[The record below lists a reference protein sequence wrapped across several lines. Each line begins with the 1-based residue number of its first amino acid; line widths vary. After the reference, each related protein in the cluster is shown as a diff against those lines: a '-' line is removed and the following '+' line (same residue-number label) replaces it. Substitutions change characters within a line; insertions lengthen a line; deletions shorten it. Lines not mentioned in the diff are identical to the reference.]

1 MNEIEVISKIKR
13 EKLDERNYF
22 KTLIEAAFEEQ
33 MIIEDDIVNFQMQ
46 ILQLMDEIVYKY
58 NGVDS
63 SSIRKEIMEDIS
75 NSNISNVNISN
86 ADISNSNIYTISIYL
101 KSFRNP
107 DEAIKSIKEQGLEI
121 AYQEGR
127 KKIDKMLNIIRLM
140 YIKVKQN
147 KLNIENATYN
157 DTIIGGIQGF
167 LKIYNPDF
175 KAQDMKITAD
185 YPLYNNLIGKLEGVE
200 FIKEYLSSIYLENL
214 FCKKFSEEK
223 IKYLLYG
230 YSQDYKELI
239 INIFEIVLLEVIA
252 CKLVKRDVQDLSISI
267 AELNEI
273 YLMLENKD
281 KSEIEN
287 IINLVYKEICN
298 ELILDNEELQ
308 RYIKK
313 NLSSVVEI
321 ITNAVK
327 QKTLDKVFIQQKFV
341 EY

>member
-1 MNEIEVISKIKR
+1 MNEIKVISKIKR

-22 KTLIEAAFEEQ
+22 KTLIEVAYEEQ
-33 MIIEDDIVNFQMQ
+33 MISEDDIVNLQMQ
-46 ILQLMDEIVYKY
+46 ILQLLDEIVYKY

-75 NSNISNVNISN
+75 NSNI
-86 ADISNSNIYTISIYL
+86 YTISIYL
-101 KSFRNP
+101 KSFKNP

-147 KLNIENATYN
+147 KLNIENDTYN

-167 LKIYNPDF
+167 LKVYNPDF

-185 YPLYNNLIGKLEGVE
+185 YPLYNNLIGKLDGVE
-200 FIKEYLSSIYLENL
+200 FIKEYLNSLYLENL

-230 YSQDYKELI
+230 YSHNFKELI

-252 CKLVKRDVQDLSISI
+252 CKLVKRDIQDLSIST

-273 YLMLENKD
+273 YLMFEDKD
-281 KSEIEN
+281 KTEIEN
-287 IINLVYKEICN
+287 IINEIYKEICN

-308 RYIKK
+308 KYIKK
-313 NLSSVVEI
+313 NLNSLVEI

-327 QKTLDKVFIQQKFV
+327 QNTLDKVFITQKFII
-341 EY
+341 

>member
-75 NSNISNVNISN
+75 NSNI
-86 ADISNSNIYTISIYL
+86 YTISIYL

-107 DEAIKSIKEQGLEI
+107 DEAIKNIKEQGLKI

-127 KKIDKMLNIIRLM
+127 KKIDKMLSIIRVM
-140 YIKVKQN
+140 YIKVKQS
-147 KLNIENATYN
+147 KINIENDTYN

-167 LKIYNPDF
+167 LKVYDPDF

-185 YPLYNNLIGKLEGVE
+185 YPLYNNLIGKLDGVE

-214 FCKKFSEEK
+214 FCKKFSKEK

-230 YSQDYKELI
+230 YSHDYKELV

-252 CKLVKRDVQDLSISI
+252 CKLAKRDVQDLSISI

-287 IINLVYKEICN
+287 IINQVYKEICN

-308 RYIKK
+308 IYIKK
-313 NLSSVVEI
+313 NLSSIVEI

>member
-1 MNEIEVISKIKR
+1 MNDIEEISKIKR

-22 KTLIEAAFEEQ
+22 KTLIEVAYEEQ
-33 MIIEDDIVNFQMQ
+33 MITEGDIVNLQMQ
-46 ILQLMDEIVYKY
+46 ILQLLDEIVYKY

-63 SSIRKEIMEDIS
+63 SSIRKEIME
-75 NSNISNVNISN
+75 
-86 ADISNSNIYTISIYL
+86 DISNSNIYTISIYL

-147 KLNIENATYN
+147 KLNIENDIYD
-157 DTIIGGIQGF
+157 DTITGGIQGF
-167 LKIYNPDF
+167 LKIYDPDF

-185 YPLYNNLIGKLEGVE
+185 YPLYNNLIGKLDGVE
-200 FIKEYLSSIYLENL
+200 FMKEYLSSIYLENL

-230 YSQDYKELI
+230 YSHDYKELI
-239 INIFEIVLLEVIA
+239 INIFEIVLLEIIA
-252 CKLVKRDVQDLSISI
+252 CKLVRRDIRDLRISI
-267 AELNEI
+267 DELNEI

-287 IINLVYKEICN
+287 IINQVYKEICN
-298 ELILDNEELQ
+298 ELILDNGELQ
-308 RYIKK
+308 RYIRK
-313 NLSSVVEI
+313 NLSSIVEI
-321 ITNAVK
+321 INNAVK
-327 QKTLDKVFIQQKFV
+327 QNTLDKVFITQKFII
-341 EY
+341 

>member
-13 EKLDERNYF
+13 KKLDKRNYF
-22 KTLIEAAFEEQ
+22 KTLIEEAYKEK
-33 MIIEDDIVNFQMQ
+33 IITEDDILNLQMQ
-46 ILQLMDEIVYKY
+46 ILKLLDEIVYKY
-58 NGVDS
+58 NGADS
-63 SSIRKEIMEDIS
+63 SSIRKEIME
-75 NSNISNVNISN
+75 
-86 ADISNSNIYTISIYL
+86 DISNSNIYTISIYL

-107 DEAIKSIKEQGLEI
+107 DEAIKNIKEQGLKI

-140 YIKVKQN
+140 YIKVKQS
-147 KLNIENATYN
+147 KINIENDTYN

-167 LKIYNPDF
+167 LKVYDPDF

-185 YPLYNNLIGKLEGVE
+185 YPLYNNLIGKLDGVE

-230 YSQDYKELI
+230 YSHDYKELI

-252 CKLVKRDVQDLSISI
+252 CKLAKRDVQDLSISI

-287 IINLVYKEICN
+287 IINQVYKEICN

-308 RYIKK
+308 IYIKK
-313 NLSSVVEI
+313 NLSSIVEI

>member
-63 SSIRKEIMEDIS
+63 SSIRKEIME
-75 NSNISNVNISN
+75 
-86 ADISNSNIYTISIYL
+86 DISNSNIYTISIYL

-287 IINLVYKEICN
+287 IINQKYKEICN

-327 QKTLDKVFIQQKFV
+327 QKTLDKVFIPQNFV

>member
-1 MNEIEVISKIKR
+1 
-13 EKLDERNYF
+13 
-22 KTLIEAAFEEQ
+22 
-33 MIIEDDIVNFQMQ
+33 
-46 ILQLMDEIVYKY
+46 
-58 NGVDS
+58 
-63 SSIRKEIMEDIS
+63 ME
-75 NSNISNVNISN
+75 
-86 ADISNSNIYTISIYL
+86 DISNSNIYTISIYL

-121 AYQEGR
+121 AYKEGR

>member
-13 EKLDERNYF
+13 EKLDEKNYF
-22 KTLIEAAFEEQ
+22 KTLIEAAYEEQ
-33 MIIEDDIVNFQMQ
+33 MITEDDILNLQMQ
-46 ILQLMDEIVYKY
+46 SLQLLDEIVYKY
-58 NGVDS
+58 NGLDS
-63 SSIRKEIMEDIS
+63 SSIRKEIME
-75 NSNISNVNISN
+75 
-86 ADISNSNIYTISIYL
+86 DISNSNIYTISIYL

-107 DEAIKSIKEQGLEI
+107 DEAIKSIKVQGLEI

-147 KLNIENATYN
+147 KLNIENDTYN
-157 DTIIGGIQGF
+157 DTIMSGIQGF
-167 LKIYNPDF
+167 LKVYDPDF

-185 YPLYNNLIGKLEGVE
+185 YPLYNNLIGKLYGVE

-223 IKYLLYG
+223 INYLLYG
-230 YSQDYKELI
+230 YSHDYKDLI
-239 INIFEIVLLEVIA
+239 INIFEIVLLEIIA
-252 CKLVKRDVQDLSISI
+252 CKLVKRDIQDLSISI
-267 AELNEI
+267 AELNDI

-281 KSEIEN
+281 KSEIKN
-287 IINLVYKEICN
+287 IINQVYKEICN
-298 ELILDNEELQ
+298 ELILDNKDLQ
-308 RYIKK
+308 SYIKK
-313 NLSSVVEI
+313 NLSSVVEM

-327 QKTLDKVFIQQKFV
+327 QKTLDKVFITQKFI

>member
-63 SSIRKEIMEDIS
+63 SSIRKEIME
-75 NSNISNVNISN
+75 
-86 ADISNSNIYTISIYL
+86 DISNSNIYTISIYL

>member
-46 ILQLMDEIVYKY
+46 ILQLLDKIVYKY

-63 SSIRKEIMEDIS
+63 SSIRKEIME
-75 NSNISNVNISN
+75 
-86 ADISNSNIYTISIYL
+86 DISNSNIYTISIYL

-147 KLNIENATYN
+147 KLNIENDTYN
-157 DTIIGGIQGF
+157 DTINGGIQGF

-230 YSQDYKELI
+230 YSHDYKELI